1 MLKRKMMDSGP
12 PEGGPGGQAY
22 RRGIMSKIM
31 QRDEEIA
38 YWRKLFYAAK
48 DALEV
53 WKWWNLVES
62 LMLVASVLLNLYC
75 LTR

>member
-1 MLKRKMMDSGP
+1 
-12 PEGGPGGQAY
+12 
-22 RRGIMSKIM
+22 MSKTM
-31 QRDEEIA
+31 QRDDEIA

-62 LMLVASVLLNLYC
+62 LMLVASVLRYLYG
-75 LTR
+75 LSR

>member
-1 MLKRKMMDSGP
+1 MLFWERKGK
-12 PEGGPGGQAY
+12 
-22 RRGIMSKIM
+22 MSRIM
-31 QRDEEIA
+31 QRDEESA

-48 DALEV
+48 DSLEV

-62 LMLVASVLLNLYC
+62 LALVASVLLNVYC

>member
-1 MLKRKMMDSGP
+1 
-12 PEGGPGGQAY
+12 
-22 RRGIMSKIM
+22 MSKTM

-62 LMLVASVLLNLYC
+62 LMLVASVLLNVYC